1 MALHEKQ
8 TRKAPTMVAAAV
20 AMAASMSVMAA
31 VVVADIAE
39 ARATESVDQLDDTL
53 TPSSPVTIRKLKI
66 EAPVILEDDDN
77 GSDDDFHD
85 GVKRVK
91 PKAVRFGRFEGY

>member
-39 ARATESVDQLDDTL
+39 ARATESVDQLDDAL
-53 TPSSPVTIRKLKI
+53 TPASPVTIRKLKI
-66 EAPVILEDDDN
+66 EAPVVLEDFDDE
-77 GSDDDFHD
+77 DLKP
-85 GVKRVK
+85 VKRK
-91 PKAVRFGRFEGY
+91 GIRFGRFEGY

>member
-1 MALHEKQ
+1 MALNETR

-39 ARATESVDQLDDTL
+39 ARATESVEQLDDAL
-53 TPSSPVTIRKLKI
+53 TPASPVTIRKLKI
-66 EAPVILEDDDN
+66 EAPVELDILQPEE
-77 GSDDDFHD
+77 
-85 GVKRVK
+85 VK
-91 PKAVRFGRFEGY
+91 PNTRRRLRFGRFEGY

>member
-1 MALHEKQ
+1 MALHETR

-39 ARATESVDQLDDTL
+39 ARATESVEQLDDAL
-53 TPSSPVTIRKLKI
+53 TPASPVTIRKLKI
-66 EAPVILEDDDN
+66 EAPVELGILEPEE
-77 GSDDDFHD
+77 
-85 GVKRVK
+85 VK
-91 PKAVRFGRFEGY
+91 PNTRRRLRFGRFEGY

>member
-39 ARATESVDQLDDTL
+39 ARATEPVDQLDDAL
-53 TPSSPVTIRKLKI
+53 TPQSPVTIRMLKFK
-66 EAPVILEDDDN
+66 APVVLEELDEEEVKP
-77 GSDDDFHD
+77 
-85 GVKRVK
+85 VKRK
-91 PKAVRFGRFEGY
+91 GIRFGRFEGY

>member
-39 ARATESVDQLDDTL
+39 ARATESVEQLDDAL
-53 TPSSPVTIRKLKI
+53 TPATPVTLRKLKI
-66 EAPVILEDDDN
+66 EVPVDLGILVPEE
-77 GSDDDFHD
+77 
-85 GVKRVK
+85 VK
-91 PKAVRFGRFEGY
+91 PNTRRRVRFGRFEGY

>member
-1 MALHEKQ
+1 MALNEPR
-8 TRKAPTMVAAAV
+8 TRKATTMMAAGV
-20 AMAASMSVMAA
+20 AMVASMSVMAA

-39 ARATESVDQLDDTL
+39 ARAELDDAL
-53 TPSSPVTIRKLKI
+53 TEPNPVMMRTLKI
-66 EAPVILEDDDN
+66 EPPIILKNYDD
-77 GSDDDFHD
+77 GSDDFDD

>member
-1 MALHEKQ
+1 MALHEEQ

-39 ARATESVDQLDDTL
+39 ARATEPVEQLDDAL
-53 TPSSPVTIRKLKI
+53 TPASPVTMRKLKF
-66 EAPVILEDDDN
+66 EAPIPLDAFDDDE
-77 GSDDDFHD
+77 
-85 GVKRVK
+85 VRPTKRK
-91 PKAVRFGRFEGY
+91 GIRFGRFEGY